1 MRLNVLM
8 PLPLSCSALQSQTS
22 IKRHLPGAS
31 PVGYLSVRLARLQG
45 TWEGKPTAV
54 KVFNLRKRGAPAQY
68 EMEKRAYSSLS
79 DLHGKTVPRFLCSG
93 LQAHT
98 AAPVIV
104 TSYEGKAL
112 AEDEPMPGH
121 LRK

>member
-1 MRLNVLM
+1 MHH
-8 PLPLSCSALQSQTS
+8 LS
-22 IKRHLPGAS
+22 GD
-31 PVGYLSVRLARLQG
+31 LSVWLAWLQG
-45 TWEGKPTAV
+45 TWEGEPAAV
-54 KVFNLRKRGAPAQY
+54 KVFNLRKRGAAAQY
-68 EMEKRAYSSLS
+68 ETEKRAYSLS
-79 DLHGKTVPRFLCSG
+79 DLHGKPIPRFLCSG